1 MGEDRLLK
9 LVRSRHKVLLRV
21 MVVFALLLSAVNLG
35 QSIQNYHNE
44 QKYVMDLAQFEE
56 SKQEAKKNHLTFY
69 NNKSYEEYREDQRHL
84 FIPNQK
90 GQLLSDLISGRFFTV
105 VSYLIPLIVGL
116 AIASIDQASGFNAA
130 IFSSGFRRR
139 RVFATRY
146 WYGFL
151 ILLGAMMLGSGITII
166 GYYVA
171 IPAMYVGLSGMNL
184 LGVLLMN
191 IAVVS
196 FMYTIGTAIGTIFA
210 SPFWMGVFGLFGTWF
225 GATAADRLIYSTM
238 RSNPVRLSG
247 NNLFFA
253 YFIAAMVISIIG
265 YFATRWLFDHIS
277 LENAGNVLL
286 LPKLRWVVM
295 IYALAVIPYGL
306 GQWLLNNE
314 LLSYTVS
321 IIAILALGFWWW
333 YRERPQKKLA

>member
-1 MGEDRLLK
+1 
-9 LVRSRHKVLLRV
+9 
-21 MVVFALLLSAVNLG
+21 
-35 QSIQNYHNE
+35 
-44 QKYVMDLAQFEE
+44 
-56 SKQEAKKNHLTFY
+56 
-69 NNKSYEEYREDQRHL
+69 
-84 FIPNQK
+84 
-90 GQLLSDLISGRFFTV
+90 
-105 VSYLIPLIVGL
+105 
-116 AIASIDQASGFNAA
+116 
-130 IFSSGFRRR
+130 
-139 RVFATRY
+139 
-146 WYGFL
+146 
-151 ILLGAMMLGSGITII
+151 MMLGSGITII

-306 GQWLLNNE
+306 GPWLLNNE

>member
-21 MVVFALLLSAVNLG
+21 MVVFVLLLAAVNLE
-35 QSIQNYHNE
+35 QNVQDYHIN
-44 QKYVMDLAQFEE
+44 QNHVMDLAQFEE
-56 SKQEAKKNHLTFY
+56 SKQMAKKNHYTFY
-69 NNKSYEEYREDQRHL
+69 DNKSYEEYREDQRHL
-84 FIPNQK
+84 FIPKQK
-90 GQLLSDLISGRFFTV
+90 GQLSSDFISGNFFTV
-105 VSYLIPLIVGL
+105 VSYLIPLLIGL

-151 ILLGAMMLGSGITII
+151 SLLGAMILGSGITIL

-196 FMYTIGTAIGTIFA
+196 FMYTIGIAIGTIFA

-238 RSNPVRLSG
+238 RSNPVRLS
-247 NNLFFA
+247 
-253 YFIAAMVISIIG
+253 
-265 YFATRWLFDHIS
+265 
-277 LENAGNVLL
+277 
-286 LPKLRWVVM
+286 
-295 IYALAVIPYGL
+295 
-306 GQWLLNNE
+306 
-314 LLSYTVS
+314 
-321 IIAILALGFWWW
+321 
-333 YRERPQKKLA
+333 